1 MMKKPIRLSRPKI
14 LYAGACLFLI
24 MALIGQVHAGNP
36 AADPR
41 NTLRASE
48 VVIEDKA
55 EKYNL
60 IYVSERPFRVSTSA
74 VILDYNKEKIPLGSL
89 RTPCKAKITYRL
101 FGDNRYP
108 MVQKIQVQ

>member
-1 MMKKPIRLSRPKI
+1 MKKPIRLSQLKI
-14 LYAGACLFLI
+14 LSAVACFFLT
-24 MALIGQVHAGNP
+24 MALSGQVHAGNP

-41 NTLRASE
+41 NKLRASV
-48 VVIEDKA
+48 VVIADKA

-60 IYVSERPFRVSTSA
+60 IYISERPFRVSTSA

-89 RTPCKAKITYRL
+89 RTPCQAKITYRL

-108 MVQKIQVQ
+108 MVEKIHVQ